1 MKKVITFIGIFGFSG
16 IAMAQYNTTW
26 YTPSTANTS
35 AAGYIGIGTKSTT
48 TSTNTPLPAYNLHL
62 HGTTDY
68 IQNDPPV
75 SGMDQ
80 GGHGTQAQTKIA
92 INLGKTTRLG
102 MTNTVTG
109 NTEWD
114 GTVLRASGNDFFIT
128 NQEAAGNTMIMANG
142 IGMNFS
148 GSTQRIWVG
157 GAGTTSTNYA
167 RFNVASQDNGLYIE
181 TMASTSKYGIRV
193 KMQLNTS
200 DAIQVFQN
208 DGTTKNFRVTGGG
221 EVYARKY
228 TTTLAAIPDYV
239 FQPDYQL
246 MPLSELRTYVN
257 TNSHLPNV
265 PSAKEFEANGVDL
278 GELNRLLLE
287 KTEELTL
294 YILQLEDRIKS
305 LEETTK

>member
-1 MKKVITFIGIFGFSG
+1 MKKVIIFIGIFGFSG

-48 TSTNTPLPAYNLHL
+48 TTTNTPLPAYNLHL

-80 GGHGTQAQTKIA
+80 GGHGTQVQTKA
-92 INLGKTTRLG
+92 ALNLGKTTRLG
-102 MTNTVTG
+102 LTNTVTG
-109 NTEWD
+109 MTEWD
-114 GTVLRASGNDFFIT
+114 GAVIRVSGNDFVLT
-128 NQEAAGNTMIMANG
+128 NQEATGSTTLSAYGV
-142 IGMNFS
+142 GMMFS
-148 GSTQRIWVG
+148 GANQRIWVG
-157 GAGTTSTNYA
+157 GGNTSSVSYA
-167 RFNVASQDNGLYIE
+167 KFNIASQDNGLYIE
-181 TMASTSKYGIRV
+181 TMSGTSKYGIRV

-208 DGTTKNFRVTGGG
+208 DGTTKNFKVTGGG
-221 EVYARKY
+221 EVFARKY

-239 FQPDYQL
+239 FQPEYQL

-257 TNSHLPNV
+257 TNSHLPNI
-265 PSAKEFEANGVDL
+265 PSAKEYEANGVDL